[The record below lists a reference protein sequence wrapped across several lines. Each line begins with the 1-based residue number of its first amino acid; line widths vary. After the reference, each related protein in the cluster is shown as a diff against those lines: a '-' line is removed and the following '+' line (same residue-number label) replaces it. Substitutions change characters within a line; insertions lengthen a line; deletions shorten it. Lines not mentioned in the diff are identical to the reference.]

1 MGMNKVERMQAV
13 FENRE
18 PDRVPVGFWFHY
30 PKELTMDERAQAHVD
45 LCREVGT
52 DIIKVM
58 DDSFGQFFTQGI
70 QITRPSDWRKIRLPG
85 KDCAHYRGMTELI
98 QRVLEKSGG
107 EAMVFPTV
115 WSPFKIASFTYLC
128 SGSTDQK
135 FMEHCRED
143 PESVLEGVKALAETL
158 QEWSRDYLEL
168 GSGGI
173 YYSGQ
178 FSEPQRFDEE
188 TWARLVKP
196 SDLAVLGVTKEIA
209 GKYNIVHICGEV
221 EFGFQSS
228 PRRYAGYPGDLF
240 NWDVHRTDLP
250 LEEGRQVFQKPIL
263 GGLDNHGALIEG
275 SLEEIRQEVKQ
286 IIGSMGKQ
294 GFMLGADCT
303 VPASI
308 AWEPLKAAAE
318 TAASL

>member
-1 MGMNKVERMQAV
+1 MNKVERMKAV

-30 PKELTMDERAQAHVD
+30 PKELSLDERAQAHVD
-45 LCREVGT
+45 LTRTVGT

-58 DDSFGQFFTQGI
+58 DDNFGAFFTEGI
-70 QITRPSDWRKIRLPG
+70 KISRPSDWRNIRLPG
-85 KDCAHYRGMTELI
+85 KDCAHYRHMTGLI
-98 QRVLEKSGG
+98 QRILEKSGG

-128 SGSTDQK
+128 AGSTDQQ
-135 FMEHCRED
+135 FMEHCKED
-143 PESVLEGVKALAETL
+143 PQSIQEGVKILADAL
-158 QEWSRDYLEL
+158 QEWTRDYLEL

-178 FSEPQRFDEE
+178 FSEPQRFSEE
-188 TWARLVKP
+188 VWSQLVKP
-196 SDLAVLGVTKEIA
+196 SDLAVLGVTKEFSD
-209 GKYNIVHICGEV
+209 KYNIVHICGEV

-240 NWDVHRTDLP
+240 NWDVHRTDLS
-250 LEEGRQVFQKPIL
+250 LEEGRELFQKPIL
-263 GGLDNHGALIEG
+263 GGLDNHGVLIEG
-275 SLEEIRQEVKQ
+275 SLEEIRAEAKK
-286 IIGSMGKQ
+286 IIKTMGKR

-303 VPASI
+303 VPGNIDWAR
-308 AWEPLKAAAE
+308 LKAAVEAAAE
-318 TAASL
+318 A